1 MSDQSTSPMRRRAPQ
16 VFDAT
21 DPALIVEPGASTARD
36 EPGTGRP
43 VQRPQQSP
51 AGTAAVEAAA
61 VAGDEDVQA
70 PRKAQRNRPGWLALL
85 VSALL
90 GLAVLAATVAFAE
103 FVSVVLARSDWIGLA
118 GWSLLG
124 LAVLAGVVLASR
136 ELFGLMRLQ
145 RLARL
150 RRDAEAVVRVPDI
163 TRERDVVARLRRA
176 YSSRADLA
184 WAASRFA
191 EHERDVRDPGDLL
204 ALADR
209 ELVLPLDGQARRL
222 VLASAKRVSLV
233 TAMSPI
239 AALAV
244 GFVVVE
250 NLRMLRAL
258 ATLYGGRPG
267 VIGGFKLARM
277 VFVHIL
283 ATGGIALT
291 DDLIGQFIGQDLA
304 RRLSRRLGEG
314 LFNGAL
320 TARVGVAALEIC
332 RPLPFI
338 EATPVRVRDILA
350 ELTRRA
356 APAGK

>member
-1 MSDQSTSPMRRRAPQ
+1 MSDPGPSPVRRRAPQ

-21 DPALIVEPGASTARD
+21 DPALVAEPAAAERADARVTRPGQRSQQQASGA
-36 EPGTGRP
+36 
-43 VQRPQQSP
+43 
-51 AGTAAVEAAA
+51 AAVEAAA
-61 VAGDEDVQA
+61 VAGGDHVQA
-70 PRKAQRNRPGWLALL
+70 LNRRLRRRPGWFALM
-85 VSALL
+85 VSALA
-90 GLAVLAATVAFAE
+90 GLAVLVATVAFAE
-103 FVSVVLARSDWIGLA
+103 FVSGVLARNDWIGLV

-124 LAVLAGVVLASR
+124 LALLAGVMLASR

-150 RRDAEAVVRVPDI
+150 RRDAEAVVRAPDI
-163 TRERDVVARLRRA
+163 ARERDIVVRLRRTYA
-176 YSSRADLA
+176 ARGDLR

-191 EHERDVRDPGDLL
+191 EHEGDVRDAGDLI

-209 ELVLPLDGQARRL
+209 ELVMPLDASARRI

-239 AALAV
+239 AMLAV

-338 EATPVRVRDILA
+338 EASPVRVRDILG
-350 ELTRRA
+350 ELTRRG
-356 APAGK
+356 APAAK